1 MCEFGGNGNI
11 ATIENAFEKT
21 CNSLGY
27 DYEPK
32 FNFPTV
38 ENFGKLLENNG
49 FIIDRIYDYDRPTV
63 LKDNEQGLVNWMKQF
78 FASELAVM
86 PEYMQTM
93 VFEQVEEL
101 TRDILWNKEEWVAD
115 YRRLR
120 AIAHI

>member
-1 MCEFGGNGNI
+1 MCI
-11 ATIENAFEKT
+11 R
-21 CNSLGY
+21 
-27 DYEPK
+27 
-32 FNFPTV
+32 
-38 ENFGKLLENNG
+38 
-49 FIIDRIYDYDRPTV
+49 DRIYDYDRPTV

-78 FASELAVM
+78 FASELSVM
-86 PEYMQTM
+86 PEYMQTV